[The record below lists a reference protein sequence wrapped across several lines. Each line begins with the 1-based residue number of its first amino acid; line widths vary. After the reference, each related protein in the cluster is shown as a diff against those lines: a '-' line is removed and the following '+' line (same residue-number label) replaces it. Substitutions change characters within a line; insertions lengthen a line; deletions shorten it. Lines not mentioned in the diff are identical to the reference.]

1 MPVTKSKL
9 IDDVKSLSL
18 DDKTL
23 NKLIS
28 VIEKEEE
35 KISKKTSK
43 LRNIIMV
50 KNKKEIKKMKRR
62 QEKFENY

>member
-1 MPVTKSKL
+1 MPVTKSKF

-50 KNKKEIKKMKRR
+50 KNKKRNKKNEMK
-62 QEKFENY
+62 

>member
-1 MPVTKSKL
+1 MPVTKSKF

-50 KNKKEIKKMKRR
+50 KNKKRNKKNEMKWK
-62 QEKFENY
+62 EDKKN